1 MAAGTVLMRFLILTQ
16 YFPPEV
22 GAPQTRLSSLCRA
35 LRAHGHEVEVVT
47 AVPNYP
53 FGRIDE
59 RYRRTVMWTEE
70 MDGVTVRRV
79 LMYPA
84 MGSGTKRLVS
94 YASFTAM
101 CVIGLVRSKR
111 ADHVFVE
118 SPPLFLAVPG
128 RLVAWLWRAT
138 AIFNVADLWPDAA
151 VDLGLLG
158 PGLPL
163 RVLQAIERWAYRSYD
178 VVNSVTDSV
187 RRVLTDGKGI
197 PSESCSTS
205 RTGSTRNCSDPS
217 LLSDGPCTISPTR
230 WCTPGRSDTSMR
242 PSTSSVRSLR
252 CSPNGAATFGSGSL
266 RHRIR
271 TRSAS
276 RPCRPARVGDRV
288 VRRPGAAAGARRDPP
303 GRLGGR
309 RHPGGQRHG
318 PQDATVED
326 VSDDGERPA
335 RAVLR
340 RRRGADMVQ
349 REDAG
354 VVCPNAPEAI
364 ADAIEQLIDGGRAD
378 ELGANGRA
386 FVERDLS
393 WNAIVDRWLV
403 ALEQVR

>member
-59 RYRRTVMWTEE
+59 RYRRTVMRTEE

-242 PSTSSVRSLR
+242 PSTSSVRS
-252 CSPNGAATFGSGSL
+252 AA
-266 RHRIR
+266 RR
-271 TRSAS
+271 TGPRRSA
-276 RPCRPARVGDRV
+276 RVHYATGSELDRLRAHADRLGLATV
-288 VRRPGAAAGARRDPP
+288 SFADPVPLPELAEILPGA
-303 GRLGGR
+303 L
-309 RHPGGQRHG
+309 
-318 PQDATVED
+318 
-326 VSDDGERPA
+326 
-335 RAVLR
+335 
-340 RRRGADMVQ
+340 
-349 REDAG
+349 AG
-354 VVCPNAPEAI
+354 VVTL
-364 ADAIEQLIDGGRAD
+364 ADNDMARKTRPSKMFPTMASGRPVLYCGDG
-378 ELGANGRA
+378 EVPTWCN
-386 FVERDLS
+386 ERMRVS
-393 WNAIVDRWLV
+393 SVPTHRKRS
-403 ALEQVR
+403 QTRSSS

>member
-1 MAAGTVLMRFLILTQ
+1 
-16 YFPPEV
+16 
-22 GAPQTRLSSLCRA
+22 
-35 LRAHGHEVEVVT
+35 
-47 AVPNYP
+47 
-53 FGRIDE
+53 
-59 RYRRTVMWTEE
+59 
-70 MDGVTVRRV
+70 
-79 LMYPA
+79 
-84 MGSGTKRLVS
+84 S

-197 PSESCSTS
+197 PERKLLDLPNGVDTELFRPIAPERRAVHDLANTVVYAGTVGYIHAPEHLVSAFALLAE
-205 RTGSTRNCSDPS
+205 RGRDVRLGFYATGSELDRLRAHADRLGLATVSFADPVP
-217 LLSDGPCTISPTR
+217 LPELAEIL
-230 WCTPGRSDTSMR
+230 PGALAGVVTLADNDMARKTR
-242 PSTSSVRSLR
+242 PSKMFPTM
-252 CSPNGAATFGSGSL
+252 ASG
-266 RHRIR
+266 
-271 TRSAS
+271 
-276 RPCRPARVGDRV
+276 RPVLYCG
-288 VRRPGAAAGARRDPP
+288 
-303 GRLGGR
+303 
-309 RHPGGQRHG
+309 
-318 PQDATVED
+318 
-326 VSDDGERPA
+326 DGE
-335 RAVLR
+335 
-340 RRRGADMVQ
+340 GADMVQ